1 MAKFTIYFKDKAI
14 QSQIFDSG
22 VVRIG
27 RDESNDL
34 VIDNLTVAP
43 AHAVVI
49 INIDNCI
56 IKQLNDEHPLII
68 NGEKTKEAFLQQND
82 VIGVGK
88 HSIVFSTT
96 ESVSP
101 IANKDVD
108 VLNTKIDDKTNI
120 PNANLQVLEGQN
132 IGRILP
138 LKKAM
143 TRVGHNGSGMII
155 ISKRKDGYFISS
167 LESGSKILIN
177 QKPLDDKTIQLNNND
192 TILINKVLMQ
202 FFLDH

>member
-14 QSQIFDSG
+14 QSHIYDSG

-49 INIDNCI
+49 INADNCI
-56 IKQLNDEHPLII
+56 IKQLNDEHPLFI
-68 NGEKTKEAFLQQND
+68 NGEKTKEAFLHQND
-82 VIGVGK
+82 EISIGK
-88 HSIVFSTT
+88 HSIIFSIT

-108 VLNTKIDDKTNI
+108 ALNIKIDEKTNT
-120 PNANLQVLEGQN
+120 PNANLQVLEGKN

-143 TRVGHNGSGMII
+143 TRFGHNGSGMVI

-167 LESGSKILIN
+167 LESDSKILIN
-177 QKPLDDKTIQLNNND
+177 KKTLADKTIQLNNND